1 MNQANSPEKTQI
13 NRRIQSF
20 VLRQGRITPN
30 QQQGLTQYLPI
41 YGLQL
46 DDGQINPAEVF
57 NRSAP
62 LTVEIG
68 FGMGASLLEQAQTQP
83 QVNFIGIEVHLPGVG
98 KLLAEAGKL
107 GLTNLKIYQADAVEV
122 LTHCLAAQS
131 INTLQIF
138 FPDPWHKKKHHKRR
152 LIKPEF
158 IELVK
163 KKLAPEGKLH
173 LATDWQNYAEEM
185 LEMLDNTA
193 GLSNIAGRGNYS
205 ERPSSRPLTKFELRG
220 KALGHGSWDLIYQ
233 TA

>member
-1 MNQANSPEKTQI
+1 MNSSSPS
-13 NRRIQSF
+13 RRIQSF
-20 VLRQGRITPN
+20 VLRQGRMTPS
-30 QQQGLTQYLPI
+30 QQEGLSEYFPV

-46 DDGQINPAEVF
+46 EDDLINPAEVF

-68 FGMGASLLEQAQTQP
+68 FGMGASLLEQLQTQP
-83 QVNFIGIEVHLPGVG
+83 DTNFIGIEVHLPGVG
-98 KLLAEAGKL
+98 KLLAETGKL
-107 GLTNLKIYQADAVEV
+107 GLTNLKVYRDDAVEI
-122 LTHCLAAQS
+122 LERCFPAGS
-131 INTLQIF
+131 IDCLQIF

-152 LIKPEF
+152 LIQPEF

-173 LATDWQNYAEEM
+173 LATDWENYAEEM

-193 GLSNIAGRGNYS
+193 GLSNLAGAGNYS
-205 ERPSSRPLTKFELRG
+205 ERPASRPQTKFELRG

-233 TA
+233 RAADEQ